1 VCFVAHRTLGDFD
14 MLSIVRISR
23 LNWIGHVCRMGSNRR
38 VNQVFNNNSQGRR
51 LRGRTKNRG
60 WNCVQTHNNKMQ
72 NYKLEREV
80 KEQS

>member
-1 VCFVAHRTLGDFD
+1 MFVEW
-14 MLSIVRISR
+14 IVTE
-23 LNWIGHVCRMGSNRR
+23 
-38 VNQVFNNNSQGRR
+38 VFNNNPQGRR

-60 WNCVQTHNNKMQ
+60 WNCVQTDNNKMQ